1 MKNRQISKTAIA
13 YLLLLVPVI
22 YAIFLVL
29 SIWLFVTYSITVSIA
44 GISVAVLLILFPV
57 VAVNM
62 NVGSIVMQIL
72 ALRAGEPKE
81 RIILAMVLSLIG
93 IAITVFFTG
102 SVLERMI
109 AVCERCLLRSDLC
122 TIQK

>member
-22 YAIFLVL
+22 YAIFFVL
-29 SIWLFVTYSITVSIA
+29 STWLFVTYSITVSIA

-72 ALRAGEPKE
+72 ALRAGEPKG
-81 RIILAMVLSLIG
+81 RIILATVLSLIS

-109 AVCERCLLRSDLC
+109 SGV
-122 TIQK
+122 

>member
-29 SIWLFVTYSITVSIA
+29 SVWLFVTYSITVSIA

-72 ALRAGEPKE
+72 ALRAGEPKG
-81 RIILAMVLSLIG
+81 RIIFAMVLSLIG

-109 AVCERCLLRSDLC
+109 SSV
-122 TIQK
+122 

>member
-1 MKNRQISKTAIA
+1 MKRGQISKTAIA

-44 GISVAVLLILFPV
+44 GISVGVLLFLFPI

-72 ALRAGEPKE
+72 ALRAGEPTG
-81 RIILAMVLSLIG
+81 RIIFAMVLSLIG

-109 AVCERCLLRSDLC
+109 SSV
-122 TIQK
+122 

>member
-29 SIWLFVTYSITVSIA
+29 SVWLFVTYSITVSIA
-44 GISVAVLLILFPV
+44 GISVGVLLFLFPI

-109 AVCERCLLRSDLC
+109 SSV
-122 TIQK
+122 

>member
-1 MKNRQISKTAIA
+1 MQRGQISTTAIA

-29 SIWLFVTYSITVSIA
+29 SIWLFGTYSITVSIA
-44 GISVAVLLILFPV
+44 GVSAAVLFLLFPIVAVS
-57 VAVNM
+57 M
-62 NVGSIVMQIL
+62 NVASIVMQIL
-72 ALRAGEPKE
+72 ALRAGEPKG
-81 RIILAMVLSLIG
+81 RIIFAMVLSLIG

-109 AVCERCLLRSDLC
+109 SSV
-122 TIQK
+122 

>member
-29 SIWLFVTYSITVSIA
+29 SVWLFVTYSITVSIA
-44 GISVAVLLILFPV
+44 GISVAVLFLLFPI

-62 NVGSIVMQIL
+62 NVGSIVMQIF
-72 ALRAGEPKE
+72 ALRAGEPKG
-81 RIILAMVLSLIG
+81 RIIFAMVLSLNG

-109 AVCERCLLRSDLC
+109 SSV
-122 TIQK
+122 

>member
-1 MKNRQISKTAIA
+1 M
-13 YLLLLVPVI
+13 LLLVPVI

-29 SIWLFVTYSITVSIA
+29 SLWFFVTYSITVSIA
-44 GISVAVLLILFPV
+44 GISAAVLFLLFPV

-72 ALRAGEPKE
+72 ALRAGEPKG
-81 RIILAMVLSLIG
+81 RIIFAMVLSLIG

-109 AVCERCLLRSDLC
+109 SSV
-122 TIQK
+122 